1 VLQES
6 SPLPS
11 AVADSGDDPI
21 KLPHLSRF
29 RDRLGKWR
37 YKFRRAGQQA
47 YIQGQPDSPEF
58 MAQYHSLLS
67 EARRS
72 KSTAPRPVLK
82 RRYCPSFD
90 DRGQPLVGVYLL
102 MFNRKVVYV
111 GSSLRMPQRVADHR
125 SNGRPFDEVFYIA
138 TTPEQRKGLE
148 KTLIRTINP
157 LQNTAFRTDVLCG
170 EEEGV

>member
-1 VLQES
+1 
-6 SPLPS
+6 
-11 AVADSGDDPI
+11 
-21 KLPHLSRF
+21 
-29 RDRLGKWR
+29 
-37 YKFRRAGQQA
+37 
-47 YIQGQPDSPEF
+47 
-58 MAQYHSLLS
+58 
-67 EARRS
+67 
-72 KSTAPRPVLK
+72 
-82 RRYCPSFD
+82 
-90 DRGQPLVGVYLL
+90 